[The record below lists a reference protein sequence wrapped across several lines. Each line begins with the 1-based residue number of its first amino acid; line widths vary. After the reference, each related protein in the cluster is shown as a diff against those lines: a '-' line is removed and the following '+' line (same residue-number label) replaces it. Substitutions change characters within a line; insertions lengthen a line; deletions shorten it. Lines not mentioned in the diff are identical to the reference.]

1 MFDGFAARAFGGG
14 SELGKQLDSLA
25 DIVTFGVAPGMAIWF
40 AHTQQIDGE
49 AGPALPAAILIIA
62 IASAWRL
69 AKFNIDTRQSMGFLG
84 LPTPSNGLFWASLV
98 LCFTGSG
105 LIEGPG
111 SNGLRNAVLQILIGP
126 LPLVITAFILGAI
139 MLSELKLPGL
149 KFKHFKWKGNEVI
162 FILILAGLIL
172 AILYGIMAVP
182 LILLLYLTSPGW
194 GRIFGRA
201 DRAGS

>member
-1 MFDGFAARAFGGG
+1 MFDGLAARAFGGG
-14 SELGKQLDSLA
+14 SEFGKQLDSLA

-111 SNGLRNAVLQILIGP
+111 WNGLRNALLQILIES

-139 MLSELKLPGL
+139 MLSEMKLPGL
-149 KFKHFKWKGNEVI
+149 KFKHFRWRGNEVI
-162 FILILAGLIL
+162 FILGAIGVVLA
-172 AILYGIMAVP
+172 ALYGMLAVP
-182 LILLLYLTSPGW
+182 LILLLYLASPLW
-194 GRIFGRA
+194 GQIFPPTEQ
-201 DRAGS
+201 